1 MPAKSPM
8 DPRTERLLAE
18 REQKAAAIPP
28 FLRKPVRAAGD
39 IKFRLKSHGFAV
51 KAGAAAAVV
60 VMSAAYF
67 FFVVKP
73 AGRFEASQ
81 MAARAAERIKTET
94 SARQIAMDDCLAK
107 AAAESEA
114 RWKAACSARRER
126 AGCAL
131 TARVNQDLQRKETE
145 GRNACLMRFSVAAQ

>member
-1 MPAKSPM
+1 M
-8 DPRTERLLAE
+8 
-18 REQKAAAIPP
+18 
-28 FLRKPVRAAGD
+28 VRAAGD
-39 IKFRLKSHGFAV
+39 LKFRLKPHGFAV
-51 KAGAAAAVV
+51 KACAVAAIVVMGAAYYLFIAI
-60 VMSAAYF
+60 
-67 FFVVKP
+67 P

-81 MAARAAERIKTET
+81 LAARAADRIKTDT

-114 RWKAACSARRER
+114 RWKAACNARRER

-131 TARVNQDLQRKETE
+131 SARQNQELQRQESE

>member
-1 MPAKSPM
+1 M
-8 DPRTERLLAE
+8 DPRTEKFLAE

-28 FLRKPVRAAGD
+28 ILRGPVRAAGD
-39 IKFRLKSHGFAV
+39 LKFRLKPHGFVV
-51 KAGAAAAVV
+51 KAAAVAALV
-60 VMSAAYF
+60 VMCAAYYV
-67 FFVVKP
+67 FVATP

-81 MAARAAERIKTET
+81 LAARAAERIKTDT

-114 RWKAACSARRER
+114 RWKAACNARRER

-145 GRNACLMRFSVAAQ
+145 GRNTCLMRFSVAAQ